1 MAPIKSRLQE
11 EHPFPGSTVP
21 KYRTRFYSVH
31 EMNGWAAALVG
42 SGAGAPI
49 IGEATTSSLTGLRIQ
64 ADADSFVGFIALPD
78 DCDVNAPIDMRLLW
92 SSDQT
97 TTADEYTWTATYTE
111 MLINSTSDMDAAGA
125 TALDTPWVADANLA
139 TADAL
144 QALEWGTIAGGTLT
158 GTQGD
163 GYFLNLNLVATT
175 NGGTVATD
183 LVIWWGLQIR
193 YMPKTL

>member
-31 EMNGWAAALVG
+31 ELNGWAAALVG
-42 SGAGAPI
+42 SGAGDPI
-49 IGEATTSSLTGLRIQ
+49 IGEGTTSSLTGLRIQ
-64 ADADSFVGFIALPD
+64 ADADTFAGILALPD
-78 DCDVNAPIDMRLLW
+78 DCDVNAPIDLRLLW

-97 TTADEYTWTATYTE
+97 TADAYTWTLLYDE
-111 MLINSTSDMDAAGA
+111 MVVNVTSDIDAAA
-125 TALDTPWVADANLA
+125 TTALDTVWVEDANIG

-144 QALEWGTIAGGTLT
+144 QAIEWGTIDGGNLT
-158 GTQGD
+158 GTQGE
-163 GYFLNLNLVATT
+163 GYFVNLLLAATS
-175 NGGTVATD
+175 NGGTVSSD